1 MVVNFQT
8 FIGIKH
14 LPLEA
19 GFGKIIYGLHSAPLV
34 HNKKD
39 FFVKTFEQS
48 SLILISVCL
57 ITPQRK
63 ERGNWGGGGEV
74 PYICLYLLC

>member
-14 LPLEA
+14 LPLKA

-34 HNKKD
+34 YNKKD
-39 FFVKTFEQS
+39 FRVKTFE
-48 SLILISVCL
+48 
-57 ITPQRK
+57 
-63 ERGNWGGGGEV
+63 
-74 PYICLYLLC
+74 